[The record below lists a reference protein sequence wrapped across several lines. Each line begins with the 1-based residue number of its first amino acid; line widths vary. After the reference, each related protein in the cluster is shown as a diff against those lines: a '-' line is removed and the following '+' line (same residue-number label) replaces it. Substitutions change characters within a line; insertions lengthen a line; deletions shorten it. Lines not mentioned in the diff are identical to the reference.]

1 MIFVKLEISKS
12 LFSNGIFKCFVSER
26 AYYIGYF
33 KFTVNDLGG
42 NFKGEGKSSRAA
54 DIVVEEI
61 RAKGGK
67 AVANY
72 GQS

>member
-1 MIFVKLEISKS
+1 M
-12 LFSNGIFKCFVSER
+12 
-26 AYYIGYF
+26 
-33 KFTVNDLGG
+33 GG

-72 GQS
+72 GQSQGSQSEGWRGGGPYLMFKLNNMTIDYIIQMNVG